1 MEKIQLVISNGYPG
15 WFASTPESCGC
26 PECKD
31 YSHGETIQD
40 AIENEMDRLQEL
52 RAEKADPNDDSF
64 VYELEYE
71 WK

>member
-1 MEKIQLVISNGYPG
+1 MEKIQLKIESSYYG
-15 WFASTPESCGC
+15 WFASTTDSCGC

-31 YSHGETIQD
+31 YSHRETIQA
-40 AIENEMDRLQEL
+40 AIENEMERLQEL
-52 RAEKADPNDDSF
+52 RAEKADPNDESF